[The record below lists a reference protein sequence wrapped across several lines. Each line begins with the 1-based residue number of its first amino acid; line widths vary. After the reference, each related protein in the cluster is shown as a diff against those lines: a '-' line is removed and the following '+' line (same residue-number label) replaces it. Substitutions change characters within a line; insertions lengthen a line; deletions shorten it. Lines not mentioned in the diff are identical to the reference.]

1 MTHTL
6 IGFLGKSQ
14 KKDGRYSTANYYFGG
29 HIETT
34 QFFSLGLNNVI
45 KPDRLVILGTSGSM
59 WDVLFDSLVDAQEYD
74 EQKLALIE
82 AVEADQVTQAQLTA
96 CEALLKEKLNVDWHL
111 NLIPYGE
118 STSTQVEILKIM
130 AKDIAKGDQ
139 VSLDLTH
146 GLRHLPM
153 LGLLSA
159 MYLQTAKKVDIK
171 GIYYGAMD
179 RTSKDDKPL
188 TPVMRLDGLLKIADW
203 ITALHGFD
211 KTGDIAPF
219 NDLLIQES
227 EDEGVGR
234 VSPETAGL
242 LKIASFYENTLN
254 VTKARKPLRDFAK
267 QTAAGLPGIASL
279 FQDNLRDRISWV
291 NQDNIY
297 LRQREKAQFYLQQS
311 DYVRAAALGYEAL
324 ITYHLKQKSPLADP
338 ENYELREDI
347 KSNLKNIADPLKW
360 PDYKLLGNIRNSLA
374 HANRSS
380 MAEVQQILSTEAH
393 LKQKLTEL
401 FEKLLP

>member
-14 KKDGRYSTANYYFGG
+14 KRDGCYSTANYDFDG

-59 WDVLFDSLVDAQEYD
+59 WDVLFDSLVDVQEYED
-74 EQKLALIE
+74 QKLALIE
-82 AVEADQVTQAQLTA
+82 AVQADQVTQAQLTA
-96 CEALLKEKLNVDWHL
+96 CEALLREKLNVDWHL
-111 NLIPYGE
+111 NLIPYGD

-130 AKDIAKGDQ
+130 AKDIGIGDQ

-179 RTSKDDKPL
+179 RTSKADKPL

-219 NDLLIQES
+219 SELLIQE
-227 EDEGVGR
+227 GL
-234 VSPETAGL
+234 SPNTAGL
-242 LKIASFYENTLN
+242 LKTASFYENTLS
-254 VTKARKPLRDFAK
+254 VTQARKPLRNFATN
-267 QTAAGLPGIASL
+267 TAGELPGIASL
-279 FQDNLRDRISWV
+279 FQDSLRERISWV

-297 LRQREKAQFYLQQS
+297 LRQREKALFYLQRS
-311 DYVRAAALGYEAL
+311 DYVRAAAMGYEAL
-324 ITYHLKQKSPLADP
+324 ITYHLKQKTPHADP
-338 ENYELREDI
+338 ENYELRDEI
-347 KSNLKNIADPLKW
+347 RTNLKSIADPIKW
-360 PDYKLLGNIRNSLA
+360 PDYKLLSNIRNSLA
-374 HANRSS
+374 HANRSNR
-380 MAEVQQILSTEAH
+380 AEVQKILSSEAH
-393 LKQKLTEL
+393 LKQKLSEL
-401 FEKLLP
+401 FEKLLPTM

>member
-14 KKDGRYSTANYYFGG
+14 KKDGRYNTANYDFDG

-34 QFFSLGLNNVI
+34 RFFSLGLNNVI
-45 KPDRLVILGTSGSM
+45 KPDRLVLLGTSGSM
-59 WDVLFDSLVDAQEYD
+59 WDVLFDSFASAQDYE
-74 EQKLALIE
+74 EQKLELMD
-82 AVEADQVTQAQLTA
+82 AVERDQVTQGQLTA
-96 CEALLKEKLNVDWHL
+96 CEALLKERLGVDCHL
-111 NLIPYGE
+111 NLIPYGD

-130 AKDIAKGDQ
+130 AKDIGIGDQ

-171 GIYYGAMD
+171 GIYYGALD

-219 NDLLIQES
+219 SELLIQE
-227 EDEGVGR
+227 GL
-234 VSPETAGL
+234 SPNTAGL
-242 LKIASFYENTLN
+242 LKTAGFYENTLS
-254 VTKARKPLRDFAK
+254 VTQARKPLRNFATN
-267 QTAAGLPGIASL
+267 TAGELPGIASL
-279 FQDNLRDRISWV
+279 FQDSLRERISWV

-297 LRQREKAQFYLQQS
+297 LRQREKALFYLQRS
-311 DYVRAAALGYEAL
+311 DYVRAAAMGYEAL
-324 ITYHLKQKSPLADP
+324 ITYHLKQKTPHADP
-338 ENYELREDI
+338 ENYELRDEI
-347 KSNLKNIADPLKW
+347 RTNLKSIAAPIKW
-360 PDYKLLGNIRNSLA
+360 PDYKLLSNIRNSLA
-374 HANRSS
+374 HANRSN
-380 MAEVQQILSTEAH
+380 MAEVQKILSSEAH
-393 LKQKLTEL
+393 LKHKLTEL
-401 FEKLLP
+401 FEKLLPTM